1 MILDQSTAQDTG
13 AIDGLISDMAKNGVK
28 TSGQSFI
35 GAGTSTSLK
44 PFKPQIAGTTL
55 EQQGNIALDK
65 QNKLPVPL
73 AVGAAVGTWAGNL
86 AKDVGKNVYTSLS
99 NAAIITGKFVQ
110 KEAFQLAHN
119 GQDQIAF
126 HGNNYSKLNDEYTQT
141 SSLLSKQLKSGVIGL
156 TEYNKQLADLDKN
169 VGVPM
174 RMELDKINSNSTQYQ
189 IRDWKTG
196 NYRDVNPIGDAI
208 DIANAAFTILT
219 LGTGGE
225 AKAVLADT
233 LYSNF
238 TKLMG
243 RDMFI
248 TGLEKIGLKST
259 NDAITSLAG
268 KIDTI
273 VGDAITKIPGLR
285 EYVERQ
291 VLKLGGDLTAK
302 KFVTNAIA
310 ETFLHA
316 PLREM
321 NIESAQKVVDS
332 VRDGNFLSTP
342 EGETF
347 LSSGAG
353 NALMLAGMAL
363 EGGPLGFLT
372 KTFGKLGSAVKVS
385 MFGSELASTTELF
398 IKNITDPAVLEILQ
412 RGGTKIE
419 GTFLDHIFRMSSKV
433 GDAAE
438 GWAWLSKQ
446 TPEVRAALKSVQESL
461 SSGRVAGAAAVTSM
475 QGIIGKLL
483 AAGKEV
489 NVENVMKDMLQW
501 QRAGEIG
508 VEVTPKLIARGIINA
523 GDKVVPIK
531 FARQDINKLIKAI
544 DTIAKD
550 TLTAFKEA
558 GLKGK
563 PELLKAQKQAIVEY
577 IAKAEKEGVQWTQH
591 ADIMKHITDSIEN
604 GKTIGHVKG
613 GIESID
619 AAKYVKG
626 ITGKLKKELLATGYV
641 IGLPKL
647 VTHPFVSIAEASG
660 SKLAST
666 LVGEVK
672 GGMAQTFGLVNK
684 APVGELT
691 KLLGDDV
698 ALVRGRS
705 PAFGAIGKT
714 LEKLGLSA
722 QQSTAEAYK
731 MVTTNAANAIDKL
744 GVGEKGVNVLNALQ
758 NFTEKTKTLS
768 DIRQMTNGEIVKAL
782 GDAGMKISKESAGKI
797 QNAITK
803 AHIDVP
809 LALIGLA
816 DRATSVAQ
824 AIPYTG
830 RLQSIYS
837 RIQGALRYTFNPF
850 FHLQEMTETNLLSTA
865 ATSGRSTHLSTF
877 LGFGNRPSKEIL
889 TEIVAKMEKANMLD
903 ATMFG
908 EGASNVAL
916 GRITANIGK
925 IQKRELA
932 SVVNDLAEKYKM
944 TVDTLLATRGQD
956 VIDMIRPIVQYPTKG
971 ILNSNLAKAMNL
983 AVFPARYNLKVTSL
997 AVKAIANQTPA
1008 IQGAV
1013 IRGLWNYENWLK
1025 SDAGMAW
1032 QQDYANEIRFMKWI
1046 TPVNSLEWTMK
1057 TLQGDRG
1064 SFMDL
1069 GQLGGLPFGVWG
1081 TILQDQGIIPRQSP
1095 YVDPKTGE
1103 IFSTKI
1109 PQSVK
1114 GRMAMAITD
1123 MIGSA
1128 FTFPGRTVGL
1138 PSKQQNLRDFVNR
1151 LVGTDKTDFGIVY
1164 RNPAE
1169 LSLQDQELQK
1179 YWLERAK
1186 ANGVTITKPVFK
1198 PSITLKDGVVVN
1210 SSSAPLLVKHSS
1222 SDILKAKHAQSLA
1235 KKTSGKKQP
1244 VDFNAIVNR

>member
-1 MILDQSTAQDTG
+1 MILDQSTAQDSGT
-13 AIDGLISDMAKNGVK
+13 IDGLISNMAKTGVK
-28 TSGQSFI
+28 TTGQAFV
-35 GAGTSTSLK
+35 GAGISTPLK
-44 PFKPQIAGTTL
+44 QTKQLTAGTTI
-55 EQQGNIALDK
+55 EQQGNILMDQQNAL
-65 QNKLPVPL
+65 
-73 AVGAAVGTWAGNL
+73 VGWIGNV
-86 AKDVGKNVYTSLS
+86 AKDVGKNTYTSLT
-99 NAAIITGKFVQ
+99 NAAIISGKFIQ
-110 KEAFQLAHN
+110 KEAFQLTHN

-126 HGNNYSKLNDEYTQT
+126 HGNNYAKLNDEYTQT
-141 SSLLSKQLKSGVIGL
+141 SSLLSKQLKSGTIGL

-174 RMELDKINSNSTQYQ
+174 RAELDKVNSNETQYQ

-208 DIANAAFTILT
+208 DIANAAFTILSV
-219 LGTGGE
+219 GTAGGS
-225 AKAVLADT
+225 KAVLADT
-233 LYSNF
+233 LNSNF

-243 RDMFI
+243 RDMFVNN
-248 TGLEKIGLKST
+248 LEKLGFNST
-259 NDAITSLAG
+259 SKVLASLAG
-268 KIDTI
+268 KMDTL
-273 VGDAITKIPGLR
+273 VSDAITKIPGLR
-285 EYVERQ
+285 DYTERQ
-291 VLKLGGDLTAK
+291 ILKLGGDVTAK

-321 NIESAQKVVDS
+321 NIESAQKIVDT
-332 VRDGNFLSTP
+332 VREGNFFSTP

-372 KTFGKLGSAVKVS
+372 KTFGKLGSAIKVS

-398 IKNITDPAVLEILQ
+398 TKNITDPAILEIIQ
-412 RGGTKIE
+412 RGGTKVE
-419 GTFLDHIFRMSSKV
+419 GTFLDHMFRFFSKT

-438 GWAWLSKQ
+438 GWAWLAKQ
-446 TPEVRAALKSVQESL
+446 TPEVKAALKSVQESL
-461 SSGRVAGAAAVTSM
+461 SNGRIAGAAAVTSF
-475 QGIIGKLL
+475 QGIANKLL
-483 AAGKEV
+483 AAGDEI
-489 NVENVMKDMLQW
+489 NIENGMKDMLQW

-508 VEVTPKLIARGIINA
+508 VEVTPKLIAKGIIQA

-531 FARQDINKLIKAI
+531 FARQDITKLIKGI

-563 PELLKAQKQAIVEY
+563 AELLKMQKQAIIEY
-577 IAKAEKEGVQWTQH
+577 LTKAEKEGVQWTQH
-591 ADIMKHITDSIEN
+591 ADIMKHITDSIEE
-604 GKTIGHVKG
+604 GKTIGHIKG

-660 SKLAST
+660 SKLYST

-672 GGMAQTFGLVNK
+672 GGMAQTFGLTNK

-691 KLLGDDV
+691 KLLGEDV
-698 ALVRGRS
+698 AMVRGRS
-705 PAFGAIGKT
+705 PAFGAVGKM
-714 LEKLGLSA
+714 LESMGLSA
-722 QQSTAEAYK
+722 QQSTGEAYK
-731 MVTTNAANAIDKL
+731 MITTNAANAIDKL
-744 GVGEKGVNVLNALQ
+744 EVGTKGVSVLNALQ
-758 NFTEKTKTLS
+758 DYTEKTKTLS

-782 GDAGMKISKESAGKI
+782 SESGIMISKESAGKI

-803 AHIDVP
+803 AHVDVP
-809 LALIGLA
+809 IQLLGLA
-816 DRATSVAQ
+816 DKTTSAVQ
-824 AIPYTG
+824 ALPGVG
-830 RLQSIYS
+830 RLQSIYG

-850 FHLQEMTETNLLSTA
+850 FLLQEMTETNLLSSA
-865 ATSGRSTHLSTF
+865 ATSGRSTHISTF

-889 TEIVAKMEKANMLD
+889 QEIVGKMEKSNILE
-903 ATMFG
+903 ATRFG
-908 EGASNVAL
+908 EAANNVAL
-916 GRITANIGK
+916 GRVTANIGS

-932 SVVNDLAEKYKM
+932 AVVNDLADKYGM
-944 TVDTLLATRGQD
+944 TVDDLLATRGQD
-956 VIDMIRPIVQYPTKG
+956 VVDLVRPIVQYPTKG
-971 ILNSNLAKAMNL
+971 ILNTNFAKFMNL
-983 AVFPARYNLKVTSL
+983 AAFPTRYNLKVTSL
-997 AVKAIANQTPA
+997 AVKAIANQTPMV
-1008 IQGAV
+1008 QGA
-1013 IRGLWNYENWLK
+1013 ILRGLWNYDKWLK
-1025 SDAGMAW
+1025 SDAGLAW
-1032 QQDYANEIRFMKWI
+1032 QQDYANEIRFMKWL
-1046 TPVNSLEWTMK
+1046 TPVNSIESTMK
-1057 TLQGDRG
+1057 ILQGENA
-1064 SFMDL
+1064 SWMDV
-1069 GQLGGLPFGVWG
+1069 GQMGGLPFGVWS

-1103 IFSTKI
+1103 IYSTKI
-1109 PQSVK
+1109 PQSIK

-1128 FTFPGRTVGL
+1128 FTFPGKTVGL
-1138 PSKQQNLRDFVNR
+1138 PSKQQNLRDFVNK

-1169 LSLQDQELQK
+1169 LSPQDQNRQK
-1179 YWLERAK
+1179 FWLERAK
-1186 ANGVTITKPVFK
+1186 AAGVTIPKPMPK
-1198 PSITLKDGVVVN
+1198 PSINLKDGVVTTMHTAPLPIKHSTSEINKLKRAEQASKKN
-1210 SSSAPLLVKHSS
+1210 SS
-1222 SDILKAKHAQSLA
+1222 
-1235 KKTSGKKQP
+1235 KKRP